1 LIKKNFIHLQL
12 MVYDKKIAK
21 QTAKYLL
28 QINAIKLNTENCFQW
43 ASGWISPIYC
53 DNRLALSFPEIRS
66 YLTKSIADQI
76 ISIYGNQNI
85 IAGVAT
91 GAIGIGA
98 LVANELGLPFIYVRP
113 EPKKH
118 GRKNQ
123 IEGVIAKN
131 KNVIVVEDLIST
143 GMSSLNAIDTL
154 KDNGMIVKGMISIFT
169 YGFNFAIEKFK
180 SEKIQVHSLSSYDFL
195 INQALKDKYINS
207 NQVKLLNAWKKNPSK
222 WNSIQ

>member
-1 LIKKNFIHLQL
+1 
-12 MVYDKKIAK
+12 MVYDQKIAK

>member
-1 LIKKNFIHLQL
+1 

-195 INQALKDKYINS
+195 INQALKDGYINS
-207 NQVKLLNAWKKNPSK
+207 NQLKLLNSWKKNPSK

>member
-1 LIKKNFIHLQL
+1 
-12 MVYDKKIAK
+12 M
-21 QTAKYLL
+21 
-28 QINAIKLNTENCFQW
+28 
-43 ASGWISPIYC
+43 
-53 DNRLALSFPEIRS
+53 
-66 YLTKSIADQI
+66 
-76 ISIYGNQNI
+76 
-85 IAGVAT
+85 
-91 GAIGIGA
+91 
-98 LVANELGLPFIYVRP
+98 VANELGLPFIYVRP

-123 IEGVIAKN
+123 IEGVIVKN

-195 INQALKDKYINS
+195 INQALKDGYINS
-207 NQVKLLNAWKKNPSK
+207 NQLKLLNSWKKNPSK

>member
-1 LIKKNFIHLQL
+1 
-12 MVYDKKIAK
+12 MVYDQKIAK

-66 YLTKSIADQI
+66 YLAKSIADQI

-195 INQALKDKYINS
+195 INQALKDGYINS
-207 NQVKLLNAWKKNPSK
+207 NQLKLLNSWKKNPSK

>member
-1 LIKKNFIHLQL
+1 

-154 KDNGMIVKGMISIFT
+154 KDNGMIVKGMISVFT

-207 NQVKLLNAWKKNPSK
+207 NQLKLLNSWKKNPSK

>member
-1 LIKKNFIHLQL
+1 
-12 MVYDKKIAK
+12 MVYDEKIAK

-28 QINAIKLNTENCFQW
+28 QINAIKLNTENYFQW

-66 YLTKSIADQI
+66 YLAKSIADQI

-123 IEGVIAKN
+123 IEGVIVKN

>member
-1 LIKKNFIHLQL
+1 
-12 MVYDKKIAK
+12 MVYNQKIAK

-53 DNRLALSFPEIRS
+53 DNRLALSFPEVRS
-66 YLTKSIADQI
+66 YLAKSIADQI

-98 LVANELGLPFIYVRP
+98 LVANELRLPFIYVRP

-123 IEGVIAKN
+123 IEGVIVKN

-195 INQALKDKYINS
+195 INQALKDGYINS

>member
-1 LIKKNFIHLQL
+1 

-43 ASGWISPIYC
+43 ASGWRSPIYC

-123 IEGVIAKN
+123 IEGLIAKN
-131 KNVIVVEDLIST
+131 KNVIVIEDLIST
-143 GMSSLNAIDTL
+143 GMSSLKVIDTI

-195 INQALKDKYINS
+195 IIQALKDGYINS
-207 NQVKLLNAWKKNPSK
+207 NQLKLLNSWKKNPSK
-222 WNSIQ
+222 WTSIQ

>member
-1 LIKKNFIHLQL
+1 
-12 MVYDKKIAK
+12 MVYDQKIAK

-53 DNRLALSFPEIRS
+53 DNRLALSFPEVRS
-66 YLTKSIADQI
+66 YLAKSIADQI

-98 LVANELGLPFIYVRP
+98 LVANELRLPFIYVRP

-123 IEGVIAKN
+123 IEGVIVKN

>member
-1 LIKKNFIHLQL
+1 
-12 MVYDKKIAK
+12 MVYDQKIAK

-53 DNRLALSFPEIRS
+53 DNRLALSFPEVRS
-66 YLTKSIADQI
+66 YLAKSIADQI

-118 GRKNQ
+118 GSKNQ
-123 IEGVIAKN
+123 IEGVIVKN

>member
-1 LIKKNFIHLQL
+1 
-12 MVYDKKIAK
+12 MVYDQKIAK

-98 LVANELGLPFIYVRP
+98 LVANELRLPFIYVRP

>member
-1 LIKKNFIHLQL
+1 
-12 MVYDKKIAK
+12 MVYDQKIAK

-154 KDNGMIVKGMISIFT
+154 KDNGMIVKGMISVFT

-195 INQALKDKYINS
+195 INQALKDGYINS
-207 NQVKLLNAWKKNPSK
+207 NQLKLLNSWKKNPSK

>member
-1 LIKKNFIHLQL
+1 

-154 KDNGMIVKGMISIFT
+154 KDNGMIVKGMISVFT

-195 INQALKDKYINS
+195 INQALKDGYINS
-207 NQVKLLNAWKKNPSK
+207 NQLKLLNSWKKNPSK

>member
-1 LIKKNFIHLQL
+1 

-154 KDNGMIVKGMISIFT
+154 KDNGMIVKGMISVFT

>member
-1 LIKKNFIHLQL
+1 

-180 SEKIQVHSLSSYDFL
+180 SEKIQIHSLSSYDFL
-195 INQALKDKYINS
+195 INQALKDGYINS
-207 NQVKLLNAWKKNPSK
+207 NQLKLLNSWKKNPSK

>member
-1 LIKKNFIHLQL
+1 

>member
-1 LIKKNFIHLQL
+1 
-12 MVYDKKIAK
+12 MVYDQKIAK

-28 QINAIKLNTENCFQW
+28 QINAIKLNTENSFQW

-66 YLTKSIADQI
+66 YLAKSIADQI

-154 KDNGMIVKGMISIFT
+154 KDNEMIVKGMISIFT

-195 INQALKDKYINS
+195 INQALKDRYINS

>member
-1 LIKKNFIHLQL
+1 
-12 MVYDKKIAK
+12 MVYDQKIAK

-195 INQALKDKYINS
+195 INQALKDGYINS
-207 NQVKLLNAWKKNPSK
+207 NQLKLLNSWKKNPSK

>member
-1 LIKKNFIHLQL
+1 
-12 MVYDKKIAK
+12 MVYDQKIAK

-43 ASGWISPIYC
+43 ASGWTSPIYC
-53 DNRLALSFPEIRS
+53 DNRLALSFPEVRS

-154 KDNGMIVKGMISIFT
+154 KDNEMIVKGMISIFT

-195 INQALKDKYINS
+195 INQALKDGYINS
-207 NQVKLLNAWKKNPSK
+207 NQLKLLNSWKKNPSK

>member
-1 LIKKNFIHLQL
+1 
-12 MVYDKKIAK
+12 MVYDQKIAK

-66 YLTKSIADQI
+66 YLAKSIADQI

>member
-1 LIKKNFIHLQL
+1 MNKST
-12 MVYDKKIAK
+12 
-21 QTAKYLL
+21 QTKFKSKTSEILL
-28 QINAIKLNTENCFQW
+28 KLNAIKLSPKNPFNW
-43 ASGWISPIYC
+43 SSGWKSPIYC
-53 DNRLALSFPEIRS
+53 DNRIILSCP
-66 YLTKSIADQI
+66 KSRNLIADFFTKI
-76 ISIYGNQNI
+76 IKDKYIDSEAV
-85 IAGVAT
+85 AGVAT
-91 GAIGIGA
+91 GAIGIGI
-98 LVANELGLPFIYVRP
+98 LVAEKLDLPFVYVRP
-113 EPKKH
+113 KPKKH

-123 IEGVIAKN
+123 IEGVTVKN

-195 INQALKDKYINS
+195 INQALKDGYINS
-207 NQVKLLNAWKKNPSK
+207 NQLKLLNSWKKNPSK

>member
-1 LIKKNFIHLQL
+1 
-12 MVYDKKIAK
+12 MVYDQKIAK

-143 GMSSLNAIDTL
+143 GMSSLNAIHTL
-154 KDNGMIVKGMISIFT
+154 KDNEMIVKGMISIFT

-195 INQALKDKYINS
+195 INQALKDGYINS
-207 NQVKLLNAWKKNPSK
+207 NQLKLLNSWKKNPSK